1 MPYQMR
7 MLVLAMKA
15 TYKHGLANPSG
26 WQKVDAYQSVQQ
38 GIRSTSRSEGAMLD
52 RAANGHTARNCSA
65 YGATGSRTRK

>member
-1 MPYQMR
+1 MR

-15 TYKHGLANPSG
+15 TYKHGLAEPSG
-26 WQKVDAYQSVQQ
+26 LQKIDAYQPVQER
-38 GIRSTSRSEGAMLD
+38 ICPTSQSEGDMLD